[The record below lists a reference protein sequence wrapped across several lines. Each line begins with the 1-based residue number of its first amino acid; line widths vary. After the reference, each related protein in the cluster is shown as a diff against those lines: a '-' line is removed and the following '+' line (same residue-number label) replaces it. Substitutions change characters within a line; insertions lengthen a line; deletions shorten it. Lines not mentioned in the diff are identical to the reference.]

1 MGVEPAGCAPG
12 FSLSSLGL
20 TKRCCLPQH
29 GWGLAYCPQLGSD
42 RRMKGLRW
50 RYTRLPSQVEDAL
63 SGEEGEEKEEE
74 TAPAPARAP
83 EDPVEPQLAEASQ
96 VLGAS
101 EMRQVRAQS
110 MISLHLPPRV
120 AGHSWSLAFCTSRD
134 GFSLR
139 SLYRQMEGH
148 SGPVLLVLR
157 DQDGQMFGAF
167 SSSAIRLS
175 KGFYGTGETFLFSF
189 SPQLKNPPL
198 LTMSFAVTLVQ
209 ATITTCLCSC
219 YSLLMLPPSVI
230 TVPGVSLLKGLQV
243 DRKQLFLPER
253 RLGFTDDGLWQWPLW
268 AVVGWR
274 LVSRGEPPLCNLQQ
288 RGAGPAG
295 AVLHQGARGLGP
307 ELMPRWAASWGNRG
321 LDLPPDADEASVTLG
336 SPFCPKHRWRS
347 VPVWTVALSQPP
359 VARGPR
365 QAWAQPMFSWRGDF
379 EGVKALIPH
388 PSSTKSLRKM
398 IFLESIQLIHV
409 YCRKTRRYKRIKVA

>member
-1 MGVEPAGCAPG
+1 
-12 FSLSSLGL
+12 
-20 TKRCCLPQH
+20 
-29 GWGLAYCPQLGSD
+29 
-42 RRMKGLRW
+42 MKGLRW

-63 SGEEGEEKEEE
+63 SGEEGEEEEEEWEEE
-74 TAPAPARAP
+74 TAPAPAPAP
-83 EDPVEPQLAEASQ
+83 EEPVAPQLAEASQ

-101 EMRQVRAQS
+101 EMRQL
-110 MISLHLPPRV
+110 SLHLPPRV

-189 SPQLKNPPL
+189 SPQLK
-198 LTMSFAVTLVQ
+198 
-209 ATITTCLCSC
+209 
-219 YSLLMLPPSVI
+219 
-230 TVPGVSLLKGLQV
+230 
-243 DRKQLFLPER
+243 
-253 RLGFTDDGLWQWPLW
+253 WPLW

-307 ELMPRWAASWGNRG
+307 ELMPRWAAS
-321 LDLPPDADEASVTLG
+321 
-336 SPFCPKHRWRS
+336 
-347 VPVWTVALSQPP
+347 
-359 VARGPR
+359 
-365 QAWAQPMFSWRGDF
+365 
-379 EGVKALIPH
+379 
-388 PSSTKSLRKM
+388 
-398 IFLESIQLIHV
+398 
-409 YCRKTRRYKRIKVA
+409 

>member
-20 TKRCCLPQH
+20 TKRCCLPQQ

-42 RRMKGLRW
+42 RSMKGLRW

-63 SGEEGEEKEEE
+63 SGEEREENEEE

-101 EMRQVRAQS
+101 EMRQ
-110 MISLHLPPRV
+110 ISLHLPPRV
-120 AGHSWSLAFCTSRD
+120 AGHSWSLAFRTSRD

-148 SGPVLLVLR
+148 SGPVLLVVR

-175 KGFYGTGETFLFSF
+175 KGFYGTGEMFLFSF
-189 SPQLKNPPL
+189 SPQLKW
-198 LTMSFAVTLVQ
+198 T
-209 ATITTCLCSC
+209 
-219 YSLLMLPPSVI
+219 
-230 TVPGVSLLKGLQV
+230 
-243 DRKQLFLPER
+243 
-253 RLGFTDDGLWQWPLW
+253 LW

-365 QAWAQPMFSWRGDF
+365 QA
-379 EGVKALIPH
+379 
-388 PSSTKSLRKM
+388 
-398 IFLESIQLIHV
+398 
-409 YCRKTRRYKRIKVA
+409 

>member
-20 TKRCCLPQH
+20 TKRCCLPQQ

-189 SPQLKNPPL
+189 SPQLKVFKWTGNN
-198 LTMSFAVTLVQ
+198 SFF
-209 ATITTCLCSC
+209 
-219 YSLLMLPPSVI
+219 
-230 TVPGVSLLKGLQV
+230 LKGDL
-243 DRKQLFLPER
+243 DSLMMGCGSGHF
-253 RLGFTDDGLWQWPLW
+253 GLWLDGDLYHGGSHPC
-268 AVVGWR
+268 ATFNN
-274 LVSRGEPPLCNLQQ
+274 E
-288 RGAGPAG
+288 
-295 AVLHQGARGLGP
+295 VLARQEQFCIK
-307 ELMPRWAASWGNRG
+307 EL
-321 LDLPPDADEASVTLG
+321 EAWV
-336 SPFCPKHRWRS
+336 
-347 VPVWTVALSQPP
+347 LS
-359 VARGPR
+359 
-365 QAWAQPMFSWRGDF
+365 
-379 EGVKALIPH
+379 
-388 PSSTKSLRKM
+388 
-398 IFLESIQLIHV
+398 
-409 YCRKTRRYKRIKVA
+409 

>member
-50 RYTRLPSQVEDAL
+50 RYTRL
-63 SGEEGEEKEEE
+63 
-74 TAPAPARAP
+74 
-83 EDPVEPQLAEASQ
+83 
-96 VLGAS
+96 
-101 EMRQVRAQS
+101 
-110 MISLHLPPRV
+110 ISLHLPPRV